1 MVTCLLSIYLMNFF
15 DRLYIRFTL
24 GLLVVSIVLDF
35 VWLFLEAGQKWNPPE
50 VGNNSKYETG
60 YLRFI
65 VFFTAALIP
74 LKLGI
79 GYFLYKHRNAGV
91 EDKYALTLGTM
102 QIKLSANKSNPIS
115 KGISSNLAN

>member
-1 MVTCLLSIYLMNFF
+1 MTCLLSIYLLNFF

-24 GLLVVSIVLDF
+24 GLIGLSIILDI
-35 VWLFLEAGQKWNPPE
+35 VWLCLEAGQKWNPPS
-50 VGNNSKYETG
+50 VGNNSVYQAG

-74 LKLGI
+74 LKCGI

-91 EDKYALTLGTM
+91 EDKYALTLGMM
-102 QIKLSANKSNPIS
+102 QIKLSANKGNPIS
-115 KGISSNLAN
+115 KGLSSNLPN